1 MAHVAGCISLFM
13 KKTLLIVSN
22 LLLLALGVLV
32 LLPAFAENRQAL
44 AYAMIAIAAV
54 GCVVAVTLNGAP
66 VVASSAAPESAPE
79 PEPVAPESQQPNLQK
94 IPEQNAEVQV
104 AQLLGLLQE
113 KGRFLDFVM
122 DDIKSY
128 PDAQIAAAARFVHQG
143 CQAVMKH
150 NFTIEPV
157 ATVAENQPITLEP
170 AFDRNEYRLTGK
182 VAGEPPYQGVLKHK
196 GWKTTSVSLPKVL
209 GTGASAAGT
218 HTLVAAEV
226 EVG

>member
-1 MAHVAGCISLFM
+1 M

-22 LLLLALGVLV
+22 FLFLVIAVLAS
-32 LLPAFAENRQAL
+32 LPAFAENAQGL
-44 AYAMIAIAAV
+44 LYLAIAVALL
-54 GCVVAVTLNGAP
+54 GCVLALTLQQTAVAEPVTVP
-66 VVASSAAPESAPE
+66 EAAPA
-79 PEPVAPESQQPNLQK
+79 PVAPETPRPDLQK

-143 CQAVMKH
+143 CQTVMKH
-150 NFTIEPV
+150 NFNIEPV
-157 ATVAENQPITLEP
+157 ATTAENQPITLEP
-170 AFDRNEYRLTGK
+170 TFDRNEYRLTGK
-182 VAGEPPYQGVLKHK
+182 VEGEPPYQGVLKHK
-196 GWKTTSVSLPKVL
+196 GWKTTSVHLPKVL
-209 GTGASAAGT
+209 GERARASGT
-218 HTLVAAEV
+218 HLLVAAEV